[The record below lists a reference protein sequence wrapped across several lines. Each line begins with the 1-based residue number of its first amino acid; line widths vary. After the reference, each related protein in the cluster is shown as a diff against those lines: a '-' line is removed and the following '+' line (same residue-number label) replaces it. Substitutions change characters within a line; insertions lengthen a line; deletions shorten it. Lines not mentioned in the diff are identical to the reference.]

1 MGTHLGEW
9 SERPARA
16 AAPVLRARLC
26 RWNGVAG
33 QSISALDGHQPRTP
47 DTRGGGRRPGSGPR
61 RDCGRP
67 RPSAPQHGGPPP
79 RGRRPH
85 HDGPFRLSRNP
96 MYAGLA
102 VAYVGGALLAASWW
116 PLLTLPAA
124 LLAVR
129 TLVIAPEERY
139 LATRFS
145 DSYPHHSG
153 RTRRWV

>member
-1 MGTHLGEW
+1 MPPPLFYALAFAAGMALQARAFPLSMGT
-9 SERPARA
+9 SPERPILGAVAAGLGLVLAGTAVVHVHRHHSTVVPHRA
-16 AAPVLRARLC
+16 VAVL
-26 RWNGVAG
+26 
-33 QSISALDGHQPRTP
+33 IT
-47 DTRGGGRRPGSGPR
+47 
-61 RDCGRP
+61 
-67 RPSAPQHGGPPP
+67 
-79 RGRRPH
+79 
-85 HDGPFRLSRNP
+85 DGPFRLSRNP